1 MRMVGS
7 SACFEARTSSVRC
20 TRRTPTAQF
29 LRVNESRGAIAYA
42 TEDGGNA
49 DMGERIE
56 ETKGNIKEGVG
67 KLTGN
72 EEMQAEGR
80 AEKDTAKAKRE
91 VKGAA
96 ESVKGRV
103 TEGLGKV
110 TGDDETRARGM
121 ADRIKGDTE
130 RAG

>member
-1 MRMVGS
+1 
-7 SACFEARTSSVRC
+7 
-20 TRRTPTAQF
+20 
-29 LRVNESRGAIAYA
+29 
-42 TEDGGNA
+42 
-49 DMGERIE
+49 MGERIE
-56 ETKGNIKEGVG
+56 EAKGNIKEGVG

-72 EEMQAEGR
+72 EEMEGEGR
-80 AEKDTAKAKRE
+80 AERETAKAKRE

-96 ESVKGRV
+96 SQIKGKIE
-103 TEGLGKV
+103 EGLGKV

>member
-1 MRMVGS
+1 
-7 SACFEARTSSVRC
+7 
-20 TRRTPTAQF
+20 
-29 LRVNESRGAIAYA
+29 
-42 TEDGGNA
+42 
-49 DMGERIE
+49 MGERIDE
-56 ETKGNIKEGVG
+56 AKGNIKEGVG
-67 KLTGN
+67 KLTGDTD
-72 EEMQAEGR
+72 MQAEGE

-96 ESVKGRV
+96 NTIKGNV
-103 TEGLGKV
+103 EEGLGKV